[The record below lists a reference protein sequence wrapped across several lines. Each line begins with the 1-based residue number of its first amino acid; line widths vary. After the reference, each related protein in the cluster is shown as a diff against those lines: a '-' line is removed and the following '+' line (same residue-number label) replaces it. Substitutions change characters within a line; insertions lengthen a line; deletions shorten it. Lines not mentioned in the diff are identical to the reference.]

1 MNFSLSAVSLAKG
14 AKPANRRTLPWLSL
28 LLISS
33 LLCLATPSHAEELA
47 AGQVTHLSGTFSA
60 KRPDGS
66 VRVLGVQS
74 AVHAGEQ
81 LATEADTYARI
92 KFRDGSEVVLR
103 PNTRFVVE
111 QYQFDAQAPAKDNF
125 ITRLLKGGLRA
136 VSGLLGQ
143 RSREKVEYRTTVA
156 TIGIRGTNH
165 GMLLCAGDCS
175 DIPTANG
182 EPPPDGL
189 HVDVVSGEVE
199 VRNPS
204 GRQNVGTGQFAFAA
218 NEGTPPVL
226 VPASQ
231 GFQVTMP
238 QSISQNDAG
247 GRSVGGQARDTG
259 CNL

>member
-1 MNFSLSAVSLAKG
+1 MNTRLRPASLNQCAH
-14 AKPANRRTLPWLSL
+14 PAYRLTLPTLCL
-28 LLISS
+28 LLLSTM
-33 LLCLATPSHAEELA
+33 LCLSPPAQAEELA
-47 AGQVTHLSGTFSA
+47 AGQVTHLSGTFVA

-81 LATEADTYARI
+81 LSTESETYARI

-165 GMLLCAGDCS
+165 GMLLCANDCT

-226 VPASQ
+226 VPANQ

>member
-1 MNFSLSAVSLAKG
+1 MTIPTANLPSAQLDLMRILFLALALLVPLSTLADE
-14 AKPANRRTLPWLSL
+14 
-28 LLISS
+28 I
-33 LLCLATPSHAEELA
+33 A
-47 AGQVTHLSGTFSA
+47 AGLVTHLSGTFIA
-60 KRPDGS
+60 KRTDGS
-66 VRVLGVQS
+66 VRVLGIQS
-74 AVHAGEQ
+74 VIRAGDQ
-81 LATEADTYARI
+81 LSTEADTYARI

-111 QYQFDAQAPAKDNF
+111 QYQFEAEAPAKDNF

-165 GMLLCAGDCS
+165 GMLLCDSDCA
-175 DIPTANG
+175 DIQTASG
-182 EPPPDGL
+182 EPPADGL
-189 HVDVVSGEVE
+189 HVDVASGEVE
-199 VRNPS
+199 VRNRG
-204 GRQNVGTGQFAFAA
+204 GRQSVGSGQFAFAR
-218 NEGTPPVL
+218 NNDNPPTL
-226 VPASQ
+226 VPAGQ

-238 QSISQNDAG
+238 QSISQNDAA